1 MAELSVEASKRL
13 NTERTTMLCTVRP
26 DGSPHVAPV
35 WFVYRDGTWWVS
47 TGEGSRKARN
57 LIAEPRVSL
66 ALPDG
71 EAPVVA
77 EGRAVVHRV
86 LHPEIVAAFA
96 EKYDGWDLTE
106 PGYGVDTTVL
116 VEVEATRWLFGGA
129 AH

>member
-1 MAELSVEASKRL
+1 MAELSDAASKRL
-13 NTERTTMLCTVRP
+13 TTERTTWLCTVRP
-26 DGSPHVAPV
+26 DGSPHVTPV
-35 WFVYRDGTWWVS
+35 WFVYRDDTWWIS
-47 TGEGSRKARN
+47 TQEGNRKTRN

-71 EAPVVA
+71 DAPLVA
-77 EGRAVVHRV
+77 EGRAVVHRE

-106 PGYGVDTTVL
+106 PGYGSGASVL
-116 VEVEATRWLFGGA
+116 VEVPVTRWLLAGE